1 MHGTIIVITKS
12 LTSSAMFYILVLAR
26 IIEFNN
32 LAPNL
37 TAPAFMPT
45 TSTFHVKE
53 TDGSERLFTNVQKM
67 ILPVPLHL
75 SVGDAVELEV
85 KN

>member
-1 MHGTIIVITKS
+1 MHGTIIVIIKS
-12 LTSSAMFYILVLAR
+12 LASSAMFYILVLAR
-26 IIEFNN
+26 IFEFNN

-45 TSTFHVKE
+45 ASTFHVKE